1 MKILYD
7 YQIFQA
13 QKFGGISRYF
23 SELID
28 SIDKNK
34 MCDFELSLKYSQNYY
49 IKQKIFFNKKIGELK
64 KYVTF
69 LPGFEFKGKGK
80 IYKFLRNIGIIN
92 YQYGINES
100 YTINKLKKGDFD
112 IFHPTYYR
120 NYFLDFLGNKPFVLT
135 VHDLIPEIYPINAGI
150 ELLFLERKKDLIK
163 RAAKIIAVSNNTKQD
178 IIKFYGV
185 DDYRIQVI
193 YHGSSLCK
201 IKDLKIFNSDFLDK
215 VPKYYLL
222 FVGNRNGYKNFD
234 FYIKSAYKLLIDDKH
249 LNLVCAGGQ
258 NFNNE
263 EIELFDQLK
272 IINKI
277 FYFDVNDEKLS
288 YLYSNALAVVFPSL
302 YEGFGIPILE
312 AFSCDCPVILSD
324 SSSFPEVASDAAV
337 YFEPG
342 DQESI
347 LNAIQKVIYD
357 KKFRDELIL
366 KGENRV
372 KEFSWDKTAS
382 QTVEVYKNL
391 ISAQ

>member
-23 SELID
+23 SELIS

-49 IKQKIFFNKKIGELK
+49 IKQKSFFGEKIGDLK
-64 KYVTF
+64 KYITF

-80 IYKFLRNIGIIN
+80 VYKFLRNIGIIN

-100 YTINKLKKGDFD
+100 YTINKLKRGDFD
-112 IFHPTYYR
+112 VFHPTYYR
-120 NYFLDFLGNKPFVLT
+120 NYFLDFIGNKPFVLT
-135 VHDLIPEIYPINAGI
+135 VYDLIPEIYPDNAGI
-150 ELLFLERKKDLIK
+150 ELLFLERKKDLIN
-163 RAAKIIAVSNNTKQD
+163 RAVKIIAISNNTKKD
-178 IIKFYGV
+178 IIKLYGI
-185 DDYRIQVI
+185 DDCKIQVI
-193 YHGSSLCK
+193 HLGSNLCK
-201 IKDLKIFNSDFLDK
+201 IKDLKIFKSDFLNK
-215 VPKYYLL
+215 IPKDYLL

-234 FYIKSAYKLLIDDKH
+234 FFIRSTSKLLIEDKN

-263 EIELFDQLK
+263 EIELFSQLK
-272 IINKI
+272 IISKI
-277 FYFDVNDEKLS
+277 FHFDVNDEKLS
-288 YLYSNALAVVFPSL
+288 YLYGNALAVVFPSL
-302 YEGFGIPILE
+302 YEGFGITVLE
-312 AFSCDCPVILSD
+312 AFSCDCPVILSN

-342 DQESI
+342 DQESM

-357 KKFRDELIL
+357 KNFSEELIL

-391 ISAQ
+391 LSVS